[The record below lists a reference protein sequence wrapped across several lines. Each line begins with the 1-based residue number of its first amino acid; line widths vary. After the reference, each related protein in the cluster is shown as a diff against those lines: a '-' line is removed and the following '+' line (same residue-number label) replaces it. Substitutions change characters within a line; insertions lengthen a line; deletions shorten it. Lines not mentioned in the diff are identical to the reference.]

1 MTKITSENND
11 RLRLQELEALDERR
25 LLYAPERREI
35 VTGVKISLNQMKLL
49 QPDFSFQLQGR
60 EDVES

>member
-1 MTKITSENND
+1 MVV
-11 RLRLQELEALDERR
+11 L
-25 LLYAPERREI
+25 PGGI
-35 VTGVKISLNQMKLL
+35 VRAGKKKMVMGVKISLNQMKLL

>member
-1 MTKITSENND
+1 MYGGPALVPTKGIS
-11 RLRLQELEALDERR
+11 
-25 LLYAPERREI
+25 LLYAPEKKEM
-35 VTGVKISLNQMKLL
+35 VMGVKISLNQMKLL